1 MRSLLMVAALLFA
14 SAVQAQS
21 VGLGQAYQ
29 SQGAQGNGTQ
39 GKGQGAGI
47 VRAKAAQVQ
56 VRSLVATVHKAAQLV
71 VGLFNWPLC

>member
-1 MRSLLMVAALLFA
+1 MRALLIVAALLVA

-21 VGLGQAYQ
+21 VGQ
-29 SQGAQGNGTQ
+29 SQGAQGAQGNGTQ

-71 VGLFNWPLC
+71 VVLFNWPLC